1 MRRLYLPALFLLALA
16 GLAWSQQFIAPP
28 VQQSATRADAATVM
42 CTITSSGAAAP
53 AVNTQTTATCTPPAG
68 QFVYITGISFD
79 VCTNGTGTAVNQVNW
94 TSTNLTGTPVDSF
107 SIAATASICQHWSEP
122 FALPLKST
130 VAGTAVTF
138 VSPAA
143 AANNSYVARVYA
155 YYAP

>member
-1 MRRLYLPALFLLALA
+1 MRRLLLSVLALVALCNLALA
-16 GLAWSQQFIAPP
+16 QVA
-28 VQQSATRADAATVM
+28 VQPSGTKLDAATVM

-53 AVNTQTTATCTPPAG
+53 AVNTQTTSTCTPPAG

-79 VCTNGTGTAVNQVNW
+79 VCTNGTGTAANQVNW
-94 TSTNLTGTPVDSF
+94 TTTNLTGSPVYSF
-107 SIAATASICQHWSEP
+107 SVAATASICQHWSEP
-122 FALPLKST
+122 LSTPMKST
-130 VAGTAVTF
+130 AAGTAVTF

>member
-1 MRRLYLPALFLLALA
+1 MRRALLSLAFLLGLTSLA
-16 GLAWSQQFIAPP
+16 
-28 VQQSATRADAATVM
+28 SAQISAQISPTRLDAGTVV

-79 VCTNGTGTAVNQVNW
+79 VCTNGTGTAVNQVSF
-94 TSTNLTGTPVDSF
+94 TSTNLTGSPLWSF
-107 SIAATASICQHWSEP
+107 SIAATASICQHWQEP
-122 FALPLKST
+122 FVSPLKST
-130 VAGTAVTF
+130 AAGTAVTV